1 LCVSI
6 ATYVIVFSITTG
18 SFQLYAALSLSDNP
32 RLSVATYH
40 LII

>member
-1 LCVSI
+1 
-6 ATYVIVFSITTG
+6 
-18 SFQLYAALSLSDNP
+18 LYAALLPQGSNP